1 MEIKRQHIIG
11 IIAAVLIVLVDLIFL
26 RAEKIFYF
34 VLGIASVVGVF
45 PFIFSLIT
53 ESQREVENNEMFLE
67 FSRDLV
73 ENVKAG
79 TPISKSII
87 NVRTKYYGSLTPHIQ
102 KLGNQIAL
110 GIPVKEAFRI
120 FAKDVNSTMVRRAV
134 TLISEAEKAGGN
146 IEDVL
151 DSVARSVSEI
161 EKLKKER
168 QATISGLVVQGY
180 IIFLVFI
187 AIMLIMQFKLLPLVA
202 ELPAQAEGGGGGS
215 DLGGGF
221 SMGGG
226 FDVSSFTMPLLYML
240 VVQGAFT
247 GLVIGKLAEGKVKAG
262 IKHSFI
268 LAVISILSYTGTKAF
283 F

>member
-1 MEIKRQHIIG
+1 M
-11 IIAAVLIVLVDLIFL
+11 LVDLIFL

-87 NVRTKYYGSLTPHIQ
+87 NVRTKYYGSLTPYIQ

-120 FAKDVNSTMVRRAV
+120 FAKDVNSTMVKRAV

-146 IEDVL
+146 IESVL
-151 DSVARSVSEI
+151 ESVAMSVSEI

-202 ELPAQAEGGGGGS
+202 DLPAQADGGGGTGE
-215 DLGGGF
+215 LGGF

-240 VVQGAFT
+240 VVQGFFT
-247 GLVIGKLAEGKVKAG
+247 GLIIGKLSEGRVKAG

-268 LAVISILSYTGTKAF
+268 LAAISILSYTGTKAF